1 MRSGKLIDLARA
13 LRSHSTDAEAMLWR
27 HIRSNR
33 LAGFK
38 FRRQH
43 PVHGYIADFICLE
56 AGLIVELDGSQHFD
70 HAQYDERRS
79 QHLIAQGFRV
89 IRFWNH
95 DVLLRIEAV
104 LEEILRSLQEEG
116 GA

>member
-1 MRSGKLIDLARA
+1 MRSGKLTDRART
-13 LRSHSTDAEAMLWR
+13 LRAHSTDAEGALWR
-27 HIRSNR
+27 HLRGSR

-56 AGLIVELDGSQHFD
+56 ANLIVELDGSQHFD
-70 HAQYDERRS
+70 HASYDERRS
-79 QHLIAQGFRV
+79 QQLIAQGFRI

-95 DVLLRIEAV
+95 DVLLRTEAV
-104 LEEILRSLQEEG
+104 LEEILRNLREVSG
-116 GA
+116 G